1 MITKAALIGG
11 LVLLS
16 TPSLAEELKPT
27 PCDVRKIMKVT
38 KGEDGKEI
46 LTSTITADC
55 GYDSNFVK
63 KYNQLKQEI
72 RTELSL
78 LDRRMTSQENKPP
91 SVIIKE
97 IRPIKA
103 VDLKPRQRDDNMI
116 EWSWIEFF
124 IGMLEGL
131 QKEKS

>member
-91 SVIIKE
+91 SIVIKE
-97 IRPIKA
+97 WRPYKP
-103 VDLKPRQRDDNMI
+103 VDLKPRKRDYNKI